1 MLLGV
6 GAIWPAMPMGA
17 TVAILLVAVATAS
30 SSLTVLA
37 TDPLAPRTVRPREFA
52 THDGILAAALA
63 VIALVLVG
71 AADPAGALVAG
82 AGAIAL
88 AALRL
93 RTRYVT
99 R

>member
-1 MLLGV
+1 
-6 GAIWPAMPMGA
+6 MPMGA
-17 TVAILLVAVATAS
+17 TVAILLVAIGMATG
-30 SSLTVLA
+30 SLAVLA
-37 TDPLAPRTVRPREFA
+37 ADPQAPRSIRPREFA
-52 THDGILAAALA
+52 TSDGALAATLA
-63 VIALVLVG
+63 VIAVVLVG
-71 AADPAGALVAG
+71 VAAPAGALVAG